1 MIKIL
6 YIFLILY
13 PTLLFSQLR
22 DSVKI
27 KTPIFEIIYSEI
39 KESPL
44 LVKYHV
50 ECPMGTAS
58 RVGMDFY
65 GNDSIHTSDNLDY
78 INNIYDKGH
87 MAPAADFNCTKELL
101 RQTFTYLNCVLQNQ
115 YLNRGVW
122 KMLEV
127 QERLWAKNDDVDV
140 TIEIKFDK
148 TCQKLIFGATIPLG
162 FYKII
167 KLKRKNETYKYY
179 FPNITPV
186 KDKFFDYQIK

>member
-13 PTLLFSQLR
+13 PTILFSQLR

-50 ECPMGTAS
+50 ECPMGTIP
-58 RVGMDFY
+58 RTGMNFY
-65 GNDSIHTSDNLDY
+65 GNDSIHTSDDLDY
-78 INNIYDKGH
+78 INNVYDKGH

-101 RQTFTYLNCVLQNQ
+101 KQTFTYLNCVLQNQ

-122 KMLEV
+122 KMLEI

-140 TIEIKFDK
+140 TIEIKFNK
-148 TCQKLIFGATIPLG
+148 TCKKLVSGAAIPLG
-162 FYKII
+162 FYKTI
-167 KLKRKNETYKYY
+167 KLKKKNKVYKYY
-179 FPNITPV
+179 FPNIKPV
-186 KDKFFDYQIK
+186 KDKFLYYQIK